1 MSDSNLPA
9 APVSTFDEAR
19 EVLGVSPDATA
30 EQVRSAYLEK
40 VRQHPPDRDPE
51 QFERVRD
58 AYGRLRDPRS
68 RVQQVFEGLPPHAPL
83 ASLLGDKPPPR
94 RFAATVVWMAVLK
107 EKRS

>member
-1 MSDSNLPA
+1 MNED
-9 APVSTFDEAR
+9 APVSTLHEAR
-19 EVLGVSPDATA
+19 TVLGVSLDATP
-30 EQVRSAYLEK
+30 EQVRAAYLDK

-68 RVQQVFEGLPPHAPL
+68 RVQEIFEGADPQAPL
-83 ASLLGDKPPPR
+83 VNLLGDKPAPR
-94 RFAATVVWMAVLK
+94 RFAGTVAWMAVLK

>member
-1 MSDSNLPA
+1 MNQD
-9 APVSTFDEAR
+9 APVSTLQDAR
-19 EVLGVSPDATA
+19 EVLGLSPDATA
-30 EQVRSAYLEK
+30 EQVRAAYLDK

-68 RVQQVFEGLPPHAPL
+68 KVQEIFEGPDPQTPL
-83 ASLLGDKPPPR
+83 MNLLGDKPAPR
-94 RFAATVVWMAVLK
+94 RFAGAVAWMAVLK